1 MYNLKEILNKL
12 TSEKKVLIIGAA
24 IVDIIINIEKLPH
37 SGEDI
42 TAKSTKHTIGGCAFN
57 VADVLNKLHLPFDLM
72 IPIGNGD
79 YSKIIYKSFKEKNYP
94 IFKIEENIDN
104 GYCISL
110 VENDGERTFIT
121 MPGLE
126 LSMKEKWFEHIKIN
140 NYDYIYVSGYEL
152 EGKNGDILI
161 KILQQKKASA
171 KIIFDPGPR
180 LNFINKNVINSIFH
194 MNCIF
199 TINNKEILSLVNE
212 NNIINAG
219 KKLFNITKEPVI
231 ITNDNKGAILITND
245 VTIIDGFKV
254 QVKDTIGAGDSHTG
268 GILAGLSCNLN
279 LKDSIYLANK
289 IASIV
294 VSKEGA
300 ATAPSLEELF

>member
-1 MYNLKEILNKL
+1 M
-12 TSEKKVLIIGAA
+12 
-24 IVDIIINIEKLPH
+24 
-37 SGEDI
+37 
-42 TAKSTKHTIGGCAFN
+42 
-57 VADVLNKLHLPFDLM
+57 
-72 IPIGNGD
+72 
-79 YSKIIYKSFKEKNYP
+79 
-94 IFKIEENIDN
+94 
-104 GYCISL
+104 
-110 VENDGERTFIT
+110 
-121 MPGLE
+121 
-126 LSMKEKWFEHIKIN
+126 
-140 NYDYIYVSGYEL
+140 
-152 EGKNGDILI
+152 
-161 KILQQKKASA
+161 
-171 KIIFDPGPR
+171 
-180 LNFINKNVINSIFH
+180 NFINKNVINSIFH

-212 NNIINAG
+212 NNIKNAG

-231 ITNDNKGAILITND
+231 ITND

>member
-1 MYNLKEILNKL
+1 
-12 TSEKKVLIIGAA
+12 
-24 IVDIIINIEKLPH
+24 
-37 SGEDI
+37 
-42 TAKSTKHTIGGCAFN
+42 
-57 VADVLNKLHLPFDLM
+57 
-72 IPIGNGD
+72 
-79 YSKIIYKSFKEKNYP
+79 
-94 IFKIEENIDN
+94 
-104 GYCISL
+104 
-110 VENDGERTFIT
+110 
-121 MPGLE
+121 
-126 LSMKEKWFEHIKIN
+126 
-140 NYDYIYVSGYEL
+140 
-152 EGKNGDILI
+152 
-161 KILQQKKASA
+161 
-171 KIIFDPGPR
+171 
-180 LNFINKNVINSIFH
+180 

-212 NNIINAG
+212 NNIKNAG

-231 ITNDNKGAILITND
+231 ITNGNKGAILITND

-300 ATAPSLEELF
+300 ATAPFFRRIILRKNVLLIEEYVFLYKIIFKPIIYKLHLFYINMILFKLNLCYNLIILNYF